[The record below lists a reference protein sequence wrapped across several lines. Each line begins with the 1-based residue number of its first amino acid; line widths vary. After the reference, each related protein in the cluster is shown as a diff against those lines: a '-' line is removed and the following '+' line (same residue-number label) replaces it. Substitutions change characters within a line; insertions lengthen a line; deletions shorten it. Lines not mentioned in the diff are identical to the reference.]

1 MGNLT
6 RGGIAYN
13 LDVSPYKYAVEYP
26 DETITFIFSSEVYRK
41 KFIEKYDKNR
51 DVINNSL
58 SNRFGFSVK
67 TNKLA
72 DLKLYTSIEK
82 RGFLIYKGM
91 VRIECLNEIILIGN
105 QMMKRN

>member
-1 MGNLT
+1 MGKLT

-13 LDVSPYKYAVEYP
+13 LEVSPYKYEVEYP
-26 DETITFIFSSEVYRK
+26 DEMITFIFSSEVYRR

-82 RGFLIYKGM
+82 RGFLIYKGK
-91 VRIECLNEIILIGN
+91 VKIECLNEIILIGN
-105 QMMKRN
+105 QMMKRH